1 MLISMHS
8 LLFQRTEGHTVSA
21 VLLQMRG
28 SQPGPGRI
36 SAWPRH
42 QSEICFVQI
51 VLHYTCPPAPAPAD
65 TCTSSYTGG
74 HKERPLLFFYDDIF
88 SSEYQEKKWR
98 HLSCPWAIRCI
109 VWIVLIAIPCSFQI
123 AEFRDVC
130 TKKFLRKKCPTFLL
144 PLLYIY
150 IYTHRILDV
159 CEILLILSC
168 VVTCFVSN
176 LLFSFTVSAWGCRAG
191 YWGWKSGI
199 V

>member
-130 TKKFLRKKCPTFLL
+130 TKKVFKEKMPNFSVA
-144 PLLYIY
+144 PFVYIF
-150 IYTHRILDV
+150 ILTGSSMYV
-159 CEILLILSC
+159 KYC
-168 VVTCFVSN
+168 
-176 LLFSFTVSAWGCRAG
+176 
-191 YWGWKSGI
+191 
-199 V
+199 

>member
-28 SQPGPGRI
+28 SVPGPGRI

-51 VLHYTCPPAPAPAD
+51 VLHYTCPPAQHRQTHAPPATLGD
-65 TCTSSYTGG
+65 TRSGPSYT
-74 HKERPLLFFYDDIF
+74 FFYDDDF

-109 VWIVLIAIPCSFQI
+109 VRIVLIAIPCSFQI

-130 TKKFLRKKCPTFLL
+130 TKKVFKEKMPNFSVA
-144 PLLYIY
+144 PFVYLYLYSQDPRCMWNIANF
-150 IYTHRILDV
+150 IAV
-159 CEILLILSC
+159 M
-168 VVTCFVSN
+168 
-176 LLFSFTVSAWGCRAG
+176 
-191 YWGWKSGI
+191 
-199 V
+199 